1 VHLRDRAVLWPV
13 LLSAVPMVVLGWLR
27 LRLQLPMGDEPHYLV
42 ISQALRDYGSLDVQR
57 VYDTGAY
64 WQYYPRPI
72 EPHVAPG
79 PDGAPLPLHSIGG
92 PVLWLLPFVL
102 WGRAGVI
109 AFMTVVSVLIV
120 ANTYWLAR
128 ALDADRA
135 VAAVVAT
142 AFGIG
147 TPVLTY
153 SGMSFVEPLGALGCV
168 YALRL
173 LQQRELGTGQLLV
186 VSAALG
192 ALPWVHSRFLLFP
205 PVLLA
210 FLAVRVGVDRRRLA
224 CLLVPAVLLL
234 AGLELYDVLVWG
246 TPWPAPNQVSGGSVP
261 FVADP
266 LPGLLGTVLD
276 QEAGVLPNFPV
287 LALALPGL
295 LLAAGRRH
303 RRLNLQV
310 AAVALPYLLIVC
322 SFPAWAGAWS
332 PPARFAAVVLPL
344 LAGYVAVALQRA
356 WGAAAVALTAALA
369 GFGLLLTAL
378 AVLVDG
384 GGFSAQGGRSPVWER
399 LAALTHLDLV
409 RFVPSSA
416 LGGQAVLFGVW
427 SAAAVV
433 FALAVWARWRV
444 SPPGAAPG
452 PRPAPAGTPE

>member
-1 VHLRDRAVLWPV
+1 
-13 LLSAVPMVVLGWLR
+13 MVVLGWLR

-42 ISQALRDYGSLDVQR
+42 ISQALGRYGSLDVQR
-57 VYDTGAY
+57 IYDTGAY

-92 PVLWLLPFVL
+92 PVLWLVPFLL

-109 AFMTVVSVLIV
+109 GFMVVVSLLIV
-120 ANTYWLAR
+120 ANVYWLAR
-128 ALDADRA
+128 ALEADRA

-153 SGMSFVEPLGALGCV
+153 SAMSFVEPLGALGCV

-173 LQQRELGTGQLLV
+173 LQQRELRTGQLLA

-210 FLAVRVGVDRRRLA
+210 FLALRVGADRRRAA
-224 CLLVPAVLLL
+224 CLLVPAALLL

-266 LPGLLGTVLD
+266 LPALLGTVLD

-287 LALALPGL
+287 LLLVLPGL
-295 LLAAGRRH
+295 MFAATRRYA
-303 RRLNLQV
+303 RLTVQV
-310 AAVALPYLLIVC
+310 AALVLPYVLVVC

-344 LAGYVAVALQRA
+344 LAGHVAVGLQRV
-356 WGAAAVALTAALA
+356 WGAAALALTAVLA
-369 GFGLLLTAL
+369 GFGALLTGL

-416 LGGQAVLFGVW
+416 LDGQAVLFLVW
-427 SAAAVV
+427 SAAAVA
-433 FALAVWARWRV
+433 FALAVRV
-444 SPPGAAPG
+444 RRRVIPPGAAPG
-452 PRPAPAGTPE
+452 PLPGPGGTPE

>member
-1 VHLRDRAVLWPV
+1 V
-13 LLSAVPMVVLGWLR
+13 
-27 LRLQLPMGDEPHYLV
+27 
-42 ISQALRDYGSLDVQR
+42 
-57 VYDTGAY
+57 GA
-64 WQYYPRPI
+64 
-72 EPHVAPG
+72 
-79 PDGAPLPLHSIGG
+79 
-92 PVLWLLPFVL
+92 
-102 WGRAGVI
+102 
-109 AFMTVVSVLIV
+109 
-120 ANTYWLAR
+120 
-128 ALDADRA
+128 
-135 VAAVVAT
+135 
-142 AFGIG
+142 
-147 TPVLTY
+147 
-153 SGMSFVEPLGALGCV
+153 
-168 YALRL
+168 
-173 LQQRELGTGQLLV
+173 
-186 VSAALG
+186 
-192 ALPWVHSRFLLFP
+192 
-205 PVLLA
+205 
-210 FLAVRVGVDRRRLA
+210 DRRRLA
-224 CLLVPAVLLL
+224 CLLVPAALLL

-344 LAGYVAVALQRA
+344 LAGYVAVAVQRA
-356 WGAAAVALTAALA
+356 WGAAAIALTAALA

-427 SAAAVV
+427 SAAAVA
-433 FALAVWARWRV
+433 FALAVWVRWRV

-452 PRPAPAGTPE
+452 PRPGPAGTPE